1 MLYGTNQEPYVTF
14 KKKKDLR
21 QFHSSLQIA
30 TENSLEFNIIP
41 SCLPFNVTQVAV
53 QRMDE
58 KVCDAQKKLDL
69 EKYKTSKKMAQL
81 EELQTQYNQMQKDAS
96 DAVAT
101 DAGESEEAEVG

>member
-1 MLYGTNQEPYVTF
+1 M
-14 KKKKDLR
+14 
-21 QFHSSLQIA
+21 I
-30 TENSLEFNIIP
+30 
-41 SCLPFNVTQVAV
+41 TQVAI

-101 DAGESEEAEVG
+101 DAGESEEAEVKNLTFFADRHQQCSLY